1 MATPYTPT
9 VTKLYSKLSTL
20 LIIKFQWPSLVA
32 RPRFIVVVLMLTNI
46 LTLKN
51 NLSKP

>member
-20 LIIKFQWPSLVA
+20 LIKFQWPSLVA

-51 NLSKP
+51 LSKP